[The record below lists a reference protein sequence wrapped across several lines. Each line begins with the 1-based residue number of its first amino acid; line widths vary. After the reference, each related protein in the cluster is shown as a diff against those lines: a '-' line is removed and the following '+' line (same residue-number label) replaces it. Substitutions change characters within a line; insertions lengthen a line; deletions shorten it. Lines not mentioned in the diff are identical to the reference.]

1 MLIITR
7 IKHKFKFPQTHIV
20 LNFKSTTLGSKFT
33 MTRIFFYPNNRNT
46 PLELENIIQTPT
58 IDSTTGTT
66 FDTL

>member
-7 IKHKFKFPQTHIV
+7 IKQKFKFPHIHIV
-20 LNFKSTTLGSKFT
+20 LNFKSTTLSSKFT
-33 MTRIFFYPNNRNT
+33 MTQIFFYPNNRNT